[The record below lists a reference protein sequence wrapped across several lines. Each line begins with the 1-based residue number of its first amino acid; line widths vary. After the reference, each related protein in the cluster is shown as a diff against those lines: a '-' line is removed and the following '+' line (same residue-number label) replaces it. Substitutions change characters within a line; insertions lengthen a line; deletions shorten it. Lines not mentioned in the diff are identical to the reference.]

1 MADKTVTRGFRSK
14 AKIREKD
21 DLLANWTGEYPDY
34 HLILASQQVFKFD
47 PSGRSHELTKLE
59 KRAAQD
65 ALRAAWVI
73 CGVEL
78 PVSVSV
84 GDWYPHKKIR
94 RWIKWFCISKVTS
107 LGYCREQFYW
117 ILNKE
122 ECGEGGARTLSV
134 TNIWSSK
141 DGFANEDKQSC
152 SGDPPF

>member
-1 MADKTVTRGFRSK
+1 MADMTTTRVVRSK
-14 AKIREKD
+14 PKIRKRN

-34 HLILASQQVFKFD
+34 HLILEAQQLFKSD
-47 PSGRSHELTKLE
+47 SSGRSRELTEHE

-94 RWIKWFCISKVTS
+94 RWIKWFYLSKVTS
-107 LGYCREQFYW
+107 LEYCREQFYW

-122 ECGEGGARTLSV
+122 ECGEGGARTFSV
-134 TNIWSSK
+134 NNIWSSK
-141 DGFANEDKQSC
+141 DGFANVGKQSC
-152 SGDPPF
+152 LGDPPF